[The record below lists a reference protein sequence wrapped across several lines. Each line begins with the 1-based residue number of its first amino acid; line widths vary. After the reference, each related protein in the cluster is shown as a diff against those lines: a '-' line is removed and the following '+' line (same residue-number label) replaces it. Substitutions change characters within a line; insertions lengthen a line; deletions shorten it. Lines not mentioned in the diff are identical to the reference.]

1 MKNRELYLKDPLS
14 FELLNN
20 GVSKV
25 AEVGLDP
32 EQLKTL
38 RFELETFVCDGEY
51 TKGLERILSS
61 YIGGMNKPEQQA
73 VWVSGF
79 FGSGKSHLVKMLRY
93 LWQDITFAD
102 GATARSIVQMPQNI
116 RDLLVELTNRSR
128 QYKGLVAAAGT
139 LGAGN
144 MDNVRA
150 AFLQLIFRAVG
161 LPENLSAARFT
172 LWLKERG
179 LYDKVCS
186 TLKSKNLSPAQELR
200 DFYVS
205 TQLADALVTA
215 EPSYSTP
222 QNAQAAIRSQFPIAY
237 SPTIDDTLHIIRQ
250 VFGDENGLPCVL
262 LVVDEIQQFIGDR
275 IQRAMDIQ
283 EIAEHCSTRLDSR
296 LLLVGTGQSALTGTA
311 SLSRLQA
318 RFTIKVPL
326 SDTDV
331 ETVIRRTVLAKKPE
345 KTPAI
350 DKVIEA
356 NAGEISRQ
364 LQNSRIA
371 SNSNDRTVYV
381 SDYPLLPVRR
391 RFWERV
397 LRNVDASG
405 TTAQLRTQLKIV
417 FDAARESADWKIGSV
432 VPADYIYDQIATDLL
447 NTGILQREYHEI
459 ILGERDKSADGE
471 LRSRLCALIFLIS
484 QLTRTAGADDNVR
497 ATEENLADLL
507 VCDLSKDGQ
516 DLRQKVPGLLENLVA
531 RGKLMR
537 VDNEFCLQTREG
549 AGWNHDFNQR
559 RSRILNDEALLGA
572 ERDHLLSEA
581 LIQSLKPLSIQHGAA
596 LQPRKLEHALSAT
609 RPQQPADALVL
620 WMRHGWAESEKR
632 IESDAKAAGPESP
645 MVFGHLPRRRH
656 DDLKQGLAAQLA
668 AQETLDAHGVPS
680 TPESIQAANAMK
692 TQLESAR
699 LRVQECLREIIV
711 NSKIFL
717 GGGNEIN
724 GVELVDKVNDAAT
737 YALHRLFPRFAEA
750 DHANW
755 PQVLN
760 TARGGN
766 VGALQAVG
774 YQGETVRHP
783 VCKQIYDFIGAGKKG
798 REIREQFRGAP
809 YGWPQDA
816 IDAALV
822 ILTLAGNLRAANNNQ
837 PVQATSIV
845 QSQIGVISFH
855 VDVPPLTVVQ
865 RLDLKALFQKLS
877 VNTPNGQESAS
888 ASLFLAK
895 LLQLAEAA
903 GGEPP
908 SPEAPAVKSIRE
920 LQSESGNAQLLAI
933 HQQKETLTQNI
944 AAWTVTGA
952 AIIKR
957 LPHWQRL
964 LELRD
969 LAADLPE
976 VKAVSDSV
984 NGILQTRALLS
995 DPDPVPPL
1003 TQTLVT
1009 ALRNVL
1015 NTLQSEIQ
1023 TAHASGAA
1031 KLASSSTWPKLAPD
1045 AQAALI
1051 TRFNLQPVD
1060 PVKLATEEDVIA
1072 ALRTASLANRRTLI
1086 EALPQRFA
1094 LALEEAARQLQP
1106 KAVRVVLPSATLCDE
1121 QELES
1126 WIGEVRDAITDSL
1139 KQGPVIV

>member
-25 AEVGLDP
+25 AEVGIDP

-51 TKGLERILSS
+51 AKGLERILAS
-61 YIGGMNKPEQQA
+61 YLSGMNKPEQQA

-79 FGSGKSHLVKMLRY
+79 FGSGKTHLVKMLRY
-93 LWQDITFAD
+93 LWQDIVFPD

-116 RDLLVELTNRSR
+116 RDLLIELTNRSR
-128 QYKGLVAAAGT
+128 QYKGLRAAAGT

-144 MDNVRA
+144 MDNVRV
-150 AFLQLIFRAVG
+150 AFLQLLFRAVG

-172 LWLKERG
+172 LWLQERA
-179 LYDKVCS
+179 LYVKVS
-186 TLKSKNLSPAQELR
+186 AHLKDQNLDPAKELR
-200 DFYVS
+200 NFFVS
-205 TQLADALVTA
+205 NPLAEALLAADSGYKT
-215 EPSYSTP
+215 TH
-222 QNAQAAIRSQFPIAY
+222 NAQAAIRAQFPITYA
-237 SPTIDDTLHIIRQ
+237 PTIEDTLNIIRQ
-250 VFGDENGLPCVL
+250 VFSGDNGFPCVL

-318 RFTIKVPL
+318 RFTVKVPL

-350 DKVIEA
+350 DKIIEA

-371 SNSNDRTVYV
+371 SNSNDRTVYA

-391 RFWERV
+391 RFWEKV

-459 ILGERDKSADGE
+459 ILGERDKSTDGE

-484 QLTRTAGADDNVR
+484 QLPRTAGADDNVR

-516 DLRQKVPGLLENLVA
+516 DLRQKVPGLLEALVA

-537 VDNEFCLQTREG
+537 VDNEYCLQTREG

-559 RSRILNDEALLGA
+559 RSRIMNDEALLGA

-581 LIQSLKPLSIQHGAA
+581 LIQSLKPLSIQHGSA
-596 LQPRKLEHALSAT
+596 LQPRKLEHSLSASL
-609 RPQQPADALVL
+609 PQQPADALVL
-620 WMRHGWAESEKR
+620 WIRHGWAESEKR
-632 IESDAKAAGPESP
+632 IEADAKAAGPESP

-656 DDLKQGLAAQLA
+656 DDLKQGIAAQLA

-724 GVELVDKVNDAAT
+724 GIELVDKVNDAAT
-737 YALHRLFPRFAEA
+737 YALHRLFPKFAEA
-750 DHANW
+750 DHSNW

-760 TARGGN
+760 AARGGN

-798 REIREQFRGAP
+798 RDIREQFRSAP
-809 YGWPQDA
+809 FGWPQDA

-837 PVQATSIV
+837 PVQATTIV

-888 ASLFLAK
+888 ASVFLTK
-895 LLQLAEAA
+895 LLQLAESS
-903 GGEPP
+903 GGE
-908 SPEAPAVKSIRE
+908 SPCPEVPQLKPIRE
-920 LQSESGNAQLLAI
+920 LQTESGNAQLLAI
-933 HQQKETLTQNI
+933 HQQKDTLAQNI
-944 AAWTVTGA
+944 LSWTATSGTIA
-952 AIIKR
+952 KR
-957 LPHWQRL
+957 LLCWQRL
-964 LELRD
+964 VELRD
-969 LAADLPE
+969 LAADIPE
-976 VKAVSDSV
+976 AIAITDSID
-984 NGILQTRALLS
+984 GILQNRSLLA

-1003 TQTLVT
+1003 TQKLVT
-1009 ALRNVL
+1009 ALRNTL
-1015 NTLQSEIQ
+1015 NTLQAEAQ
-1023 TAHASGAA
+1023 TAHAAGTT
-1031 KLASSSTWPKLAPD
+1031 KLATSTIWTKLAAD
-1045 AQAALI
+1045 TQTAL
-1051 TRFNLQPVD
+1051 TERFNLQPLES
-1060 PVKLATEEDVIA
+1060 VKVATEEDILL
-1072 ALRTASLANRRTLI
+1072 ALRTASLSNRRTLI

-1094 LALEEAARQLQP
+1094 LALEDAARKLEP
-1106 KAVRVVLPSATLCDE
+1106 KATSVILPSATIRDE
-1121 QELES
+1121 HELDL
-1126 WIGEVRDAITDSL
+1126 WINEVHVIIKASL
-1139 KQGPVIV
+1139 KKGPVIV